1 MKLAIK
7 AYFVTLI
14 LLLVVCAVPA
24 QTPKISEKDDR
35 NTSPNVGTGG
45 QVSGPTG
52 LFTVLDGKTLR
63 KGEYTFSIAYSNYDR
78 DPGNVD
84 ISTVPLSFNVGL
96 SNNVEIFFSTEAWR
110 GLKVNSPR
118 SLSGFYLP
126 NSQVLINGVLT
137 QAPAVVLAPG
147 TGGPLL
153 NIAVFRPQGAPFS
166 AFPYTGGNAGNFGF
180 NLPFFAGPSFG
191 FPAGTNPTLGP
202 PRVSANGG
210 ADAFPGVGS
219 VYGSILPG
227 IVLATAPIIC
237 RNGVTTCGTMPTSFT
252 DRPSYLPEAPFLN
265 RVWGQSSF
273 SSFTGGVKWRVNN
286 PLAATGYGIMAF
298 YRWYGDTASTAG
310 GFNQMQR
317 GAGPGN
323 GATHGD
329 FGGTL
334 FVDSRLTTWANLS
347 ANVGYTVTSRV
358 KGTFGGTEYTILDR
372 PDEMLLSIG
381 ADFPVN
387 KHFQPILE
395 WSYLKYIGGQ
405 TPNALQQ
412 DPMDGVAG
420 FKVYPRRWWGFGIA
434 YRYNFNQQDSNY
446 FDGAANSNSV
456 TLVCGPISGAGCG
469 PQTVSFSSTG
479 VPNGFDVSSNAN
491 GYIGQLWFG
500 RRDARQGDIV
510 NKPANVDSVDLN
522 MTLITLPCRPG
533 FKSRSG
539 ACSDS
544 GKTISVTTHASD
556 PENDVLTYNYTVS
569 GGRVVGTGANVQW
582 DLSSAQVGT
591 YTITTGVDD
600 GCGICGKTDT
610 KTIRVQEC
618 PDCVAILNCSCPT
631 LSVSGPSGVTNPGDA
646 MTFTASASGD
656 LTYNWTVSAGTIE
669 SGQGTPSISVRTT
682 KEMGGSN
689 VTATVNIGGTNPE
702 CKCRTDASETAPVQ
716 ARQTSSVV
724 EEFGK
729 APNDDVKARVDNF
742 YIQLNNNPNA
752 QGYIIN
758 YGTPAEIKARKAQ
771 IDKAIAFRKYDR
783 SRLVWVDGPNNGTGI
798 STKFIIVPAEADKPT
813 P

>member
-14 LLLVVCAVPA
+14 LLLVVCAASA
-24 QTPKISEKDDR
+24 QLISEKDTR

-63 KGEYTFSIAYSNYDR
+63 KGEFTFSAAYSNYDR

-84 ISTVPLSFNVGL
+84 ITTVPLSFNVGL
-96 SNNVEIFFSTEAWR
+96 SNRFELFFSTEAWR
-110 GLKVNSPR
+110 GLKVNAPR
-118 SLSGFYLP
+118 NLSGFYLP
-126 NSQVLINGVLT
+126 NSQILINGVLT
-137 QAPAVVLAPG
+137 SPAAIVLAPG
-147 TGGPLL
+147 TGGPYV
-153 NIAVFRPQGAPFS
+153 NTAVFRPAGAPFVS
-166 AFPYTGGNAGNFGF
+166 FPYTGGNAGTYGY
-180 NLPFFAGPSFG
+180 NLPFFAGPTFG
-191 FPAGTNPTLGP
+191 FAAGTNPTLGP
-202 PRVSANGG
+202 PFVSANGG
-210 ADAFPGVGS
+210 ADGFRGVGS
-219 VYGSILPG
+219 VYGGILPG
-227 IVLATAPIIC
+227 LVLATAPITC
-237 RNGVTTCGTMPTSFT
+237 RSGVGNCGTMPTSFSNA
-252 DRPSYLPEAPFLN
+252 PSFLPEAPFLN
-265 RVWGQSSF
+265 RIYGTSSF
-273 SSFTGGVKWRVNN
+273 ASYTGGFKWRMNN
-286 PLAATGYGIMAF
+286 PLASTGYGVMAF
-298 YRWYGDTASTAG
+298 YRWYGDNASTAG

-323 GATHGD
+323 GFSRGD
-329 FGGTL
+329 FGGSV

-358 KGTFGGTEYTILDR
+358 KGDFSGTDYVMLDR

-405 TPNALQQ
+405 TPNAFQQ

-420 FKVYPRRWWGFGIA
+420 FKVYPRRWWGFGLA
-434 YRYNFNQQDSNY
+434 YRYNFNQQDAGYFKGASNNNT
-446 FDGAANSNSV
+446 AL
-456 TLVCGPISGAGCG
+456 LVCGPISGVGCA
-469 PQTVSFSSTG
+469 PQAVSFTSTG
-479 VPNGFDVSSNAN
+479 VPQGFDTSTDSN

-510 NKPANVDSVDLN
+510 NKPANVDSVDL
-522 MTLITLPCRPG
+522 TATVIILPCRPG

-539 ACSDS
+539 ACADPNRNI
-544 GKTISVTTHASD
+544 GVTTHASD

-582 DLSSAQVGT
+582 DLSGAQVGT

-610 KTIRVQEC
+610 KTVRIEEC
-618 PDCVAILNCSCPT
+618 GDCVAIAVPCSCPS
-631 LSVSGPSGVTNPGDA
+631 LSVQGPSGVTNPGDA
-646 MTFTASASGD
+646 MTFTASASGN

-669 SGQGTPSISVRTT
+669 SGQGTPSITVRTSAANA
-682 KEMGGSN
+682 GGN
-689 VTATVNIGGTNPE
+689 ITATVTIGGTDPACHCE
-702 CKCRTDASETAPVQ
+702 TEKSETAPVQ
-716 ARQTSSVV
+716 AKPTVTVV

-758 YGTPAEIKARKAQ
+758 YGSPAEIKARKAQ
-771 IDKAIAFRKYDR
+771 INKAIEFRKYDK
-783 SRLVWVDGPNNGTGI
+783 SRLVWVDGPDNKTGI
-798 STKFIIVPAEADKPT
+798 STKFILVPQGADKPT